1 MEPKIMVT
9 LSIDIRKYFEQNATS
24 ADTSASI
31 SCGPY
36 LSQEIT
42 WGNNEPTEAP
52 AHDPESFLNQ
62 KQKRIA
68 RQQID
73 QRNDRIKAWEDKRKR
88 FK

>member
-1 MEPKIMVT
+1 MDGYERQYLMRT
-9 LSIDIRKYFEQNATS
+9 LSFSGNHM
-24 ADTSASI
+24 
-31 SCGPY
+31 
-36 LSQEIT
+36 
-42 WGNNEPTEAP
+42 GNNEPMEAP
-52 AHDPESFLNQ
+52 AHDPATFLAQ